1 MGRRSDEPR
10 GWQGTPRRRC
20 SPAELRLRR
29 GGVSSSRFCG
39 VWMGEGREEETVV
52 ASKAERRWWG
62 IELAK
67 GARDARTHG
76 AAREGWGSAFGREMW
91 GCLGVWRPARRGRG
105 RGRWERGGVAVA
117 VDGWGVGIALPL
129 LIYTTGCPGRGGG
142 VWLEEIARRGT
153 DRSVG
158 FFGNFGCV

>member
-20 SPAELRLRR
+20 SRRSCGCVAAGSPRR
-29 GGVSSSRFCG
+29 GFVGFGWER
-39 VWMGEGREEETVV
+39 EGGGDRGGKQSGAEVV
-52 ASKAERRWWG
+52 G

-76 AAREGWGSAFGREMW
+76 AAREGWGVRLFGREMW

-105 RGRWERGGVAVA
+105 RGRWERGAS
-117 VDGWGVGIALPL
+117 PSL
-129 LIYTTGCPGRGGG
+129 LTVGGG
-142 VWLEEIARRGT
+142 GGWDRAATADIHDWLPRER
-153 DRSVG
+153 VV
-158 FFGNFGCV
+158 FG